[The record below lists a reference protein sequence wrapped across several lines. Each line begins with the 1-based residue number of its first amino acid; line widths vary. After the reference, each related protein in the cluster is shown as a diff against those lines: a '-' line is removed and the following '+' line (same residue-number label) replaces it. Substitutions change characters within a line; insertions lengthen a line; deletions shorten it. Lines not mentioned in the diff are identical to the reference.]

1 MFSQFS
7 ALPVQAAFSQQRF
20 VRERPNVANFFASTL
35 FEEIVTT
42 CVKHSQQKV
51 RDNRPRQRHIVGR
64 ASTTPDR
71 ASIPSH
77 MSYGLNSLKG
87 GYIGAYIG
95 DYYKAY

>member
-7 ALPVQAAFSQQRF
+7 ALPPFSQQRF
-20 VRERPNVANFFASTL
+20 VRERPKVANFFSSTF
-35 FEEIVTT
+35 FEEYVTT

-77 MSYGLNSLKG
+77 MSYGLNSFKG
-87 GYIGAYIG
+87 RSIGAYIG
-95 DYYKAY
+95 DYYKGY